1 MNPSRSHL
9 QESQIQAVPGTVPGL
24 QTESAGVDHLLRHP
38 SIWRAGREA
47 ARSVTTSG
55 IATGFQALDETLA
68 GGWPQGMLT
77 ELLYEDDGIG
87 ELSLLMPAL
96 AQLSR
101 HGRWLAWVAPPYVP
115 YAPALAARGVDL
127 SRVLMIHPRAETD
140 VLWSLEQALRSG
152 TCGAVLGWV
161 GKADDRALRRL
172 QLAAAEG
179 DSWGVLFRPAS
190 VAADPSPAAL
200 RLLLKPDQQGVSVN
214 VLKRR
219 GGNIGAGVQLALDLG

>member
-1 MNPSRSHL
+1 MSAYMHPSIEPHAGHDMSVRDVGI
-9 QESQIQAVPGTVPGL
+9 ES
-24 QTESAGVDHLLRHP
+24 LLRHP
-38 SIWRAGREA
+38 QIWRAGREA
-47 ARSVTTSG
+47 ARAPRIPG
-55 IATGFQALDETLA
+55 ISTGFQELDASLS

-77 ELLYEDDGIG
+77 ELLYEGDGVG

-101 HGRWLAWVAPPYVP
+101 HGRWLAWVSPPYVP

-190 VAADPSPAAL
+190 VAQDSSPAAL
-200 RLLLKPDQQGVSVN
+200 RLLLKPEQQGVSVN

-219 GGNIGAGVQLALDLG
+219 GGNIGAGIQLSLDLG